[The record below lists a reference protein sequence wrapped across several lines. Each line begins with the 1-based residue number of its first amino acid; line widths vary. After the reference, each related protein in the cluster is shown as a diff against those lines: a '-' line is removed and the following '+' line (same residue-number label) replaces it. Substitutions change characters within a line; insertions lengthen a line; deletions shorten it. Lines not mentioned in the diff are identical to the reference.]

1 MAVASIVDYLK
12 SKGQDSSYNNRK
24 NLANQYGIT
33 GYTGTAS
40 QNTNLLKAM
49 QGGGQS
55 SQPQQNQANG
65 SNAVITPVTS
75 SSPRP
80 SRNGLSDRI
89 SIQ

>member
-40 QNTNLLKAM
+40 QNTNLL
-49 QGGGQS
+49 
-55 SQPQQNQANG
+55 
-65 SNAVITPVTS
+65 
-75 SSPRP
+75 
-80 SRNGLSDRI
+80 
-89 SIQ
+89 